1 MAEKHRDIQDRAFTF
16 ACDVVNFCDVAL
28 DGRGTTEHLLHQ
40 LLKCGTSVGAN
51 LEEASAGE
59 SKPDFIS
66 KVAISRKEAREARYW
81 LRLMAATRTGLP
93 PTVGP
98 LRQEA
103 EELVGILTAIA
114 RNARENPNR
123 G

>member
-1 MAEKHRDIQDRAFTF
+1 
-16 ACDVVNFCDVAL
+16 
-28 DGRGTTEHLLHQ
+28 
-40 LLKCGTSVGAN
+40 LKCGTSVGAN